1 MVEIYFRNNSGDFNQ
16 LRKYQLSKYN
26 EWRKT
31 NLKEKTYYFSGG
43 NVTFYKKSKSC
54 FIKTTNFGPFR
65 LYKYIPGSTGCY
77 SEVDKD
83 HFCSENQII

>member
-1 MVEIYFRNNSGDFNQ
+1 MVEIYFKNNRGELNL
-16 LRKYQLSKYN
+16 LRKYQLSKYYK
-26 EWRKT
+26 WRKT
-31 NLKEKTYYFSGG
+31 DLQEKKYYFTNG
-43 NVTFYKKSKSC
+43 NVTFYKKGQSC

-83 HFCSENQII
+83 HFCSKVI